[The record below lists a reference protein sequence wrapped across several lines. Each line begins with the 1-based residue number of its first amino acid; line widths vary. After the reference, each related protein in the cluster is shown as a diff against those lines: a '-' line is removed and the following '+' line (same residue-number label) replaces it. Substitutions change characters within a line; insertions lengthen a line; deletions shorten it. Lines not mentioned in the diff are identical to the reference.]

1 MLRGEAAANKKKKN
15 SRIQSKLVA
24 YIWACVIPFIVLFV
38 FAAVQLISYYQ
49 KYDRLVRNIT
59 SANLFNMDFKDSMD
73 EMMYRIII
81 GSANWTD
88 PERKLEGED
97 PKGLI
102 RPPSQSRYKTRR
114 RSTPWK
120 A

>member
-1 MLRGEAAANKKKKN
+1 MSRGEAAANKKKKN

-24 YIWACVIPFIVLFV
+24 YMWACVIPFIVLFV

-102 RPPSQSRYKTRR
+102 EDARIHFTELRNKT
-114 RSTPWK
+114 T
-120 A
+120 